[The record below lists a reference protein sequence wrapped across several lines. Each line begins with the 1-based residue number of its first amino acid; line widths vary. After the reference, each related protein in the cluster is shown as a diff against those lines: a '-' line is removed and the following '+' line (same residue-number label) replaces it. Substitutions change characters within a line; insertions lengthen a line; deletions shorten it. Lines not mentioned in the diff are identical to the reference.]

1 MTPLHHTFDCTSERE
16 FPQILCLFYRGDL
29 AAPFAQPYEP
39 FTLFPE
45 NIRDNLR
52 LKNKG
57 LKLDSLSVKAYSHT
71 VLVA

>member
-39 FTLFPE
+39 FTLSPA
-45 NIRDNLR
+45 NIRNNLR
-52 LKNKG
+52 LKHEG
-57 LKLDSLSVKAYSHT
+57 LKLGACR
-71 VLVA
+71 